1 MTDLDLMLRFMLQ
14 ILVVLSA
21 CRLVGLFGQKYLGQ
35 AQVTMEM
42 LTGVILGPS
51 VFGAILPQ
59 VQQFLFPQFVVDGD
73 PTSGKSPSMSV
84 LYVIAQVGLV
94 LYIFLIGLEFDSSLI
109 RSRVKALKVVSATS
123 ILLPILLGATVF
135 YAFLNNRSD
144 LFGLN
149 LGAPVLPLYVGA
161 TLCITAFPML
171 ACIVQESGLAGTS
184 IGTLTI
190 GAGAVSDVAAWILL
204 SVVLALSK
212 GNPLIAVWAIG
223 GGVVFSFVVLTAG
236 RKLLARL
243 DTRDSGVVSTTTF
256 GLVLL
261 ALFAGAWI
269 TDGIGIYAVFGAFII
284 GSAMPRGRMSQ
295 TLKERIEPL
304 TTTLFLPFFFV
315 FSGLSTKFGTINS
328 LEHWLIFGLMLVVA
342 VVSKFAGCFA
352 AARLCG
358 ESKQD
363 SMTIGFL
370 MNTRGLMELILLN
383 IGLQQNI
390 ISPTFF
396 SIMVLVA
403 IVTTMMTAPLVRL
416 VYKDRKGEAA

>member
-14 ILVVLSA
+14 ILVVLTA
-21 CRLVGLFGQKYLGQ
+21 CRLVGWFGQKYLGQ

-51 VFGAILPQ
+51 VFGAVLPQ

-84 LYVIAQVGLV
+84 LFVIAQVGLV

-109 RSRVKALKVVSATS
+109 RSRVKALKAVSATS
-123 ILLPILLGATVF
+123 IGFPILLGGITFYTV
-135 YAFLNNRSD
+135 LNHRID
-144 LFGLN
+144 LFGPGLDS
-149 LGAPVLPLYVGA
+149 PVLALYVGA

-171 ACIVQESGLAGTS
+171 ARIVQESGLAGTS

-212 GNPLIAVWAIG
+212 GNPMIAVWAIG
-223 GGVVFSFVVLTAG
+223 GGTVFSVLALTVG
-236 RKLLARL
+236 RTVFAELEK
-243 DTRDSGVVSTTTF
+243 RDSESVSTSTF
-256 GLVLL
+256 GLALL
-261 ALFAGAWI
+261 ALFVGAWI
-269 TDGIGIYAVFGAFII
+269 TDEIGVYAVFGAFIV
-284 GSAMPRGRMSQ
+284 GAAMPRGRMSQ
-295 TLKERIEPL
+295 YLKERIEPL

-315 FSGLSTKFGTINS
+315 FSGLSTKFGTISS

-363 SMTIGFL
+363 SMAIGFL

-383 IGLQQNI
+383 IGLQQKI
-390 ISPTFF
+390 ITPTFF
-396 SIMVLVA
+396 AIMVLVA

-416 VYKDRKGEAA
+416 VYQGGTSEAA